1 MIQVHGGVQ
10 SGAEARVMVD
20 GEPQGCGECRKCRS
34 IFLPARGRFGFS
46 DGGARI
52 SLGQLFQFN
61 FDSCTISCQCFGKQI
76 PLQRRQGFIF
86 GAELNTSQPG
96 QLKDQC
102 QASR

>member
-1 MIQVHGGVQ
+1 MQKMQEHF
-10 SGAEARVMVD
+10 SACTRA
-20 GEPQGCGECRKCRS
+20 
-34 IFLPARGRFGFS
+34 FGFS

-102 QASR
+102 IDF